1 MKRKALLAKALAVAL
16 AVSVVIPGAVNVNAA
31 VIVTRTQV
39 TGAEKRDTWSPE
51 LGAVSV
57 GGESYLHLQ
66 SSDTNNNNNNSDYSL
81 EVAPAVILDMSRD
94 LSQAE
99 NKEISVDLYPNGT
112 VNNMRFGIMVKY
124 VNPTNWAYLNYD
136 VGNWLLEYRCGDN
149 TAYPSIGGL
158 SAMENN
164 QNTNV
169 KIEYTA
175 ADTIKVTLCCGQ
187 AFL

>member
-99 NKEISVDLYPNGT
+99 NKEISVDLYPNG
-112 VNNMRFGIMVKY
+112 
-124 VNPTNWAYLNYD
+124 
-136 VGNWLLEYRCGDN
+136 
-149 TAYPSIGGL
+149 
-158 SAMENN
+158 
-164 QNTNV
+164 
-169 KIEYTA
+169 
-175 ADTIKVTLCCGQ
+175 CCGQ